1 MSIVANGLREKSK
14 KLSFRMTGFYLF
26 GSFAPTHGDGCPS
39 YGLIVD
45 NAGVLYLKIAGGGCG

>member
-1 MSIVANGLREKSK
+1 VANGLREKSK